1 MNNIL
6 RWLTTNLRIFLLAFI
21 LALAV
26 WVIAVTASDPDE
38 TKPLP
43 QPVTIEFVGQDSG
56 LVLTGDVPQTVEVS
70 LRAPGSV
77 WEQILAAPASVRAV
91 VDLTGLGSG
100 THKVDVV
107 VQVSARPVRILS
119 VSPATLSLVLEP
131 LSTLTLP
138 VTLSITGEPAIGYQA
153 GEITLIPPEVVVSGP
168 QSIVVQVDSVRA
180 ALDLTNARE
189 NVDTTLSLT
198 AFDSAG
204 SPLAGLTI
212 SPASVQ
218 VRLPVVQMGGYRDL
232 AVKVVTVGRPA
243 SGYRLASVA
252 AFPPIITVYSA
263 DTLLIESLP
272 GYVET
277 SSLDLSGASDNIEIR
292 LSLNLPAG
300 VTLLGDQNVLVQVG
314 IAPIEGSLTVSY
326 RPVEVIGL
334 GTGLKAQVS
343 PVTVD
348 VILSGPIPALESL
361 SASDVTVSV
370 DVSGRGP
377 GTYQLT
383 PVVTIAKDDVTVES
397 ILPGTVQVT
406 ITSTATPTP
415 R

>member
-6 RWLTTNLRIFLLAFI
+6 RWLTTNLRIFSLAFI

-38 TKPLP
+38 TNPLP
-43 QPVTIEFVGQDSG
+43 QPVPIEFVGQDSG
-56 LVLTGDVPQTVEVS
+56 LVLIGDVPQSVEVS
-70 LRAPGSV
+70 LRAPGSI
-77 WEQILAAPASVRAV
+77 WEQILADPASVRAV
-91 VDLTGLGSG
+91 VDLTGFGSG
-100 THKVDVV
+100 THTVDVL
-107 VQVSARPVRILS
+107 VQVSVRPVRILS
-119 VSPATLSLVLEP
+119 VSPATLNLVLEP

-153 GEITLIPPEVVVSGP
+153 GEISLIPSEVVVSGP
-168 QSIVVQVDSVRA
+168 QSIVVQVDSVGV
-180 ALDLTNARE
+180 ALDLTNARD
-189 NVDTTLSLT
+189 NVETTLPLT
-198 AFDSAG
+198 AFDSSG
-204 SPLAGLTI
+204 NPLTGLTI

-252 AFPPIITVYSA
+252 AFPPIVTVYSA
-263 DTLLIESLP
+263 DTVLIESLP

-277 SSLDLSGASDNIEIR
+277 SALDLSGASEDIEKQ
-292 LSLNLPAG
+292 LSLTLPAG
-300 VTLLGDQNVLVQVG
+300 VTLVGDQNVLVQVG
-314 IAPIEGSLTVSY
+314 ITPIEGSLTVSY

-334 GTGLKAQVS
+334 GTGFKAQVS

-361 SASDVTVSV
+361 NASDVTVSV

-383 PVVTIAKDDVTVES
+383 PVVSIAADDITVES
-397 ILPGTVQVT
+397 IIPGTVQVT
-406 ITSTATPTP
+406 IISTATPTP